1 LGLLGAPHM
10 SEDSEER
17 KVEAAAAAAVLGLT
31 ALGVYSA
38 IQHSRTA
45 ASNREIHLRKVITV
59 NRPADQLY
67 SFWRKLENLPRV
79 MRNLQSVRTI
89 DDKRSHWIAI
99 GPGGKR
105 FEWAAEITGDR
116 PNELIAW
123 QSLAGADVENY
134 GSVRF

>member
-59 NRPADQLY
+59 NHPAEQLY

-79 MRNLQSVRTI
+79 MRNLESVRVTGGN
-89 DDKRSHWIAI
+89 RSHWVAL

-105 FEWAAEITGDR
+105 VQWDAEITEDG
-116 PNELIAW
+116 PNELVAW
-123 QSLAGADVENY
+123 QSLPG
-134 GSVRF
+134 RRC